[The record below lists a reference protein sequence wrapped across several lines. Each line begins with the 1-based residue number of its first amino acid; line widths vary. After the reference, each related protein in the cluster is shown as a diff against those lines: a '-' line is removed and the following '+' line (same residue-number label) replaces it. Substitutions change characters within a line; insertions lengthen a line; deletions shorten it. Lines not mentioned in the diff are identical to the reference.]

1 MKKYTLLFIATL
13 ILIFNS
19 CTNSQTTDTNLAP
32 TDFSKKL
39 SENPESILIDVRT
52 PEEFA
57 SGHLE
62 NSRNFD
68 WNGDDFNTQISTLD
82 KTKPVY
88 VYCLSGG
95 RSGKAASQMRS
106 DGFKEVYELNGG
118 ILNWRNSNLPET
130 KDIAEKSVSD
140 EMSIEKYNQI
150 INSDKLVLVDFYAEW
165 CGPCKK
171 MKPILEEIST
181 EMNDKMTIIRIDVD
195 ENPLIS
201 KELKIESLPTLLL
214 YNKSINTWKNIGF
227 ISKEE
232 IVEHLH

>member
-1 MKKYTLLFIATL
+1 MKKYILLSFVTLTLF
-13 ILIFNS
+13 FYS
-19 CTNSQTTDTNLAP
+19 CTNGQISDMNLAP
-32 TDFSKKL
+32 TEFSKKL
-39 SENPESILIDVRT
+39 SENPEAILIDVRT

-57 SGHLE
+57 AGHIE

-68 WNGDDFNTQISTLD
+68 WNGDDFNNQISTLD

-118 ILNWRNSNLPET
+118 ILSWRNSNLPET
-130 KDIAEKSVSD
+130 KNMTENTFSD
-140 EMSIEKYNQI
+140 EMTLEQYNQI
-150 INSDKLVLVDFYAEW
+150 IKSDKLVLIDFYAEW

-171 MKPILEEIST
+171 MKPYLEEISK
-181 EMNDKMTIIRIDVD
+181 EMADKVTIIRIDVD
-195 ENPLIS
+195 KNPFIS
-201 KELKIESLPTLLL
+201 TELKIESLPTLLL

-232 IVEHLH
+232 IVEHLN